1 MEIRRFRFGDEVTLF
16 GVFFTAVHE
25 VAARDYSPEQI
36 DAWAP
41 VDLDLEEWIDRIRRN
56 RPFVAEL
63 DDEIVGYAD
72 IQPSGYIDQFFVS
85 GSHPR
90 RGVGTMLMARLHQEA
105 ISLGLKE
112 LTSDVSKTAEPF
124 FLRHGFQVVERRFPV
139 RRGVMLENALM
150 CKKLKRGI

>member
-1 MEIRRFRFGDEVTLF
+1 
-16 GVFFTAVHE
+16 
-25 VAARDYSPEQI
+25 
-36 DAWAP
+36 
-41 VDLDLEEWIDRIRRN
+41 RRN

-139 RRGVMLENALM
+139 RRSSRNSHAL
-150 CKKLKRGI
+150 R